1 MKKYLAVG
9 RITLANILQ
18 YRWEYLI
25 AQLRAILLLIS
36 LYFLWSQV
44 FQSRLS
50 IFNFNKEQIITY
62 VFLATV
68 LRQFVINSASG
79 DQIAGEL
86 QSWGKFF
93 SYLLRPIGYFR
104 YWFTVDLVYK
114 LTSLISISLI
124 IYILV
129 SLNNIAFVKP
139 AGAFYILLFA
149 ISTLVAILIYF
160 YIGILVST
168 TGFWTSQV
176 WGLQFL
182 VVLILEFSA
191 GAYFPID
198 VLPQNLQ
205 FIIKLTPFPYLLYYP
220 ISIFLGKLTYL
231 ESVQTILIAT
241 SWLLVMF
248 FVTNFIWNK
257 GLKAYEAWGG

>member
-1 MKKYLAVG
+1 MKKYLAVA
-9 RITLANILQ
+9 RITFANILQ

-25 AQLRAILLLIS
+25 AQARAILLLVT

-44 FQSRLS
+44 FQTRIHL
-50 IFNFNKEQIITY
+50 FNFNREQIITY
-62 VFLATV
+62 IFLAII
-68 LRQFVINSASG
+68 LRQFVLNSAAS

-114 LTSLISISLI
+114 FVGLISIALI
-124 IYILV
+124 IFILV
-129 SLNNIAFVKP
+129 NTFNITLIKP
-139 AGAFYILLFA
+139 AGVVYILLSV
-149 ISTLVAILIYF
+149 ISVIVAILIYF

-168 TGFWTSQV
+168 AGFWTSQV
-176 WGLQFL
+176 WGLQFF

-198 VLPQNLQ
+198 VLPSNLQ
-205 FIIKLTPFPYLLYYP
+205 FIVKLTPFPYLLYYP
-220 ISIFLGKLTYL
+220 ISIVLGKLSYL
-231 ESVQTILIAT
+231 ESIQAILIAT
-241 SWLLVMF
+241 LWLFVIF
-248 FVTNFIWNK
+248 FITKFVWNK
-257 GLKAYEAWGG
+257 GLRVYEAWGG

>member
-1 MKKYLAVG
+1 MKKYLAIG
-9 RITLANILQ
+9 RITFANIVQ

-25 AQLRAILLLIS
+25 AQLRAVLLLVT

-44 FQSRLS
+44 FKTRINL
-50 IFNFNKEQIITY
+50 FNFSREQIITY
-62 VFLATV
+62 AFLAV
-68 LRQFVINSASG
+68 ILRQFVITSAT

-114 LTSLISISLI
+114 FSSLISISVI
-124 IYILV
+124 IFTLV
-129 SLNNIAFVKP
+129 NIFSITFVKP
-139 AGAFYILLFA
+139 TDIFYTLLFA
-149 ISTLVAILIYF
+149 ASVLIAILIYF

-168 TGFWTSQV
+168 AGFWTSQV
-176 WGLQFL
+176 WGLQFF

-198 VLPQNLQ
+198 VLPSNLQ
-205 FIIKLTPFPYLLYYP
+205 FLIKLTPFPYLLYYP
-220 ISIFLGKLTYL
+220 ISIYLGKLTYL
-231 ESVQTILIAT
+231 EALYAISIAAL
-241 SWLLVMF
+241 WLAVIF
-248 FVTNFIWNK
+248 IFTKFIWSI